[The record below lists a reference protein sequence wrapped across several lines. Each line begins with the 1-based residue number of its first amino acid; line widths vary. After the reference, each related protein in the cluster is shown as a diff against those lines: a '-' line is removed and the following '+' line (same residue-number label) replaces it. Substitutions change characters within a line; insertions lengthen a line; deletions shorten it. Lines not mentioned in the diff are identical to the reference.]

1 MKRWSKLS
9 VKVLSLMMSLF
20 MMLGIVLF
28 MDGEKVEAGTY
39 YDKFGRLSAPK
50 DIEFDNQGNM
60 YVANFYSINKITP
73 DGEVTVIPSDGI
85 YGPLNR
91 VSDIEFDSY
100 GNMYISNYYGPYS
113 STINKITPEGVI
125 TTIGSG
131 GIYYN
136 FYQITNIEFDSEDNL
151 YIADEYWNFVSKITP
166 AGKVTVIRDGG
177 EYGNFNGVSDIKFDN
192 EGNTWICHENGFNV
206 IEPNGNVYEYDYGS
220 YVNDL
225 EFDDEGNIIFVSAL
239 HGVVKITD
247 EGIITIS
254 NNGVYGHLTGARALE
269 FDSKGTMYLL
279 PGWDYVT
286 EIIDYSGT
294 YNIVSKKSNLLMD
307 VYNGGKE
314 QGVNV
319 IQWPENGGQNQQWK
333 FELQDNGFYKITSV
347 LSGLSLDVYNAGLSE
362 GNRVIQWPYHGGA
375 NQQWQLWENSDG
387 TICFKSR
394 LSFEKYN
401 NYVLDVYSGGV
412 APGVNVIQWSSNNG
426 DNQKWYLQ
434 PVEEHSVKFESNGG
448 STIDDKSHLPGVPIE
463 EPTYPTKENLV
474 FGGWYKDE
482 ALTKKWN
489 FAKDKMPSEN
499 ITLYAKWEQDYSGVY
514 IIKSK
519 NSDLVMDVYGG
530 GIDQGVNIIQWPQHG
545 RSNQQWKLE
554 SLGNGY
560 YKISS
565 MLSGMS
571 IDVFGGGTTLGN
583 RVIQWPYHGGTNQQW
598 KIIKNNDDT
607 ISLMSRL
614 AEDSETGYI
623 LDVFG
628 GGKDQGVNVIQWTG
642 HYGNNQK
649 WILENIGK

>member
-9 VKVLSLMMSLF
+9 VKVLSLMISVL

-28 MDGEKVEAGTY
+28 MDGEKVDAARFNTGGIYGELY
-39 YDKFGRLSAPK
+39 SVS
-50 DIEFDNQGNM
+50 DIEFDDLGNM
-60 YVANFYSINKITP
+60 YIASQDHINVITPEGQITKIQSGGKYGTFSIRNDIEFDSLGNLYTVDNSWNRINKITP
-73 DGEVTVIPSDGI
+73 DGTLTTVQHGGI
-85 YGPLNR
+85 YGIL
-91 VSDIEFDSY
+91 
-100 GNMYISNYYGPYS
+100 
-113 STINKITPEGVI
+113 
-125 TTIGSG
+125 IGM
-131 GIYYN
+131 IC
-136 FYQITNIEFDSEDNL
+136 IEFDSEDNL
-151 YIADEYWNFVSKITP
+151 YIANSYRNMITKIST
-166 AGKVTVIRDGG
+166 DGTIKNIYSG
-177 EYGNFNGVSDIKFDN
+177 EEYGTFSSPNDIKFDS
-192 EGNTWICHENGFNV
+192 EGNMWIGYHYGFNI
-206 IEPNGNVYEYDYGS
+206 IEANGEVYEFEIQDTVHDIEFDNKGNIYLLNFNSLIKFTEDDAYVFSPYGIYGNIQGS
-220 YVNDL
+220 RDL
-225 EFDDEGNIIFVSAL
+225 EFDSEGSMYFTSGDAIN
-239 HGVVKITD
+239 KI
-247 EGIITIS
+247 
-254 NNGVYGHLTGARALE
+254 V
-269 FDSKGTMYLL
+269 
-279 PGWDYVT
+279 
-286 EIIDYSGT
+286 DYSGI
-294 YNIVSKKSNLLMD
+294 YNIISKKSNLLMD
-307 VYNGGKE
+307 VYSGGKDK
-314 QGVNV
+314 GVNV
-319 IQWPENGGQNQQWK
+319 IQWPETGGLNQQWK
-333 FELQDNGFYKITSV
+333 FELLDNGFYKITSV
-347 LSGLSLDVYNAGLSE
+347 LSGMSLDVYNGGKE
-362 GNRVIQWPYHGGA
+362 DGNRVIQWPYHGGD
-375 NQQWQLWENSDG
+375 NQLWYLIDDPDG
-387 TICFKSR
+387 TIRFMSKLSYDNYKS
-394 LSFEKYN
+394 
-401 NYVLDVYSGGV
+401 VLDVYGGGTT
-412 APGVNVIQWSSNNG
+412 PGVNVIQWSAHDG

-545 RSNQQWKLE
+545 RSNQQWKFE

-560 YKISS
+560 YKICS

-628 GGKDQGVNVIQWTG
+628 GGKDQGINVIQWTG